1 MNNETIFSGWWLSHP
16 SEKYEFVS
24 WDDDIPNMMGN
35 IKAMFR
41 TTNQYIYIYIYIY
54 VYIYI
59 IDIHQTTTQWRPHV
73 LHQGWFLQETL
84 HGTWPWQGQWHGH
97 LDLSF
102 GHVVLRSKT
111 DDFLEFFFFLFHVF
125 LKIQNLF
132 MVFRMFFN
140 RLDSKTT
147 HLQLFETTAAPLSM
161 TSESPSWCSPS
172 QKLPKG
178 PPRSL
183 TEGFLVARPR
193 RSFPGAQWRIWKPV
207 VYYRYGHKH

>member
-1 MNNETIFSGWWLSHP
+1 
-16 SEKYEFVS
+16 
-24 WDDDIPNMMGN
+24 MGK
-35 IKAMFR
+35 IKIMFQ
-41 TTNQYIYIYIYIY
+41 TTNQYIYN
-54 VYIYI
+54 I
-59 IDIHQTTTQWRPHV
+59 IDIHQTTTQWRPCHV
-73 LHQGWFLQETL
+73 LHQGWFLQDETL

-102 GHVVLRSKT
+102 WTCRSEIKNGWN
-111 DDFLEFFFFLFHVF
+111 FGEIYFLFHVF

-193 RSFPGAQWRIWKPV
+193 RSFPGAQWRIWNPV
-207 VYYRYGHKH
+207 VYYSYGHKH

>member
-1 MNNETIFSGWWLSHP
+1 MKLFFLVGGWATPL
-16 SEKYEFVS
+16 KNMKVS
-24 WDDDIPNMMGN
+24 WDDDIPNMMGKM
-35 IKAMFR
+35 KAMFQ
-41 TTNQYIYIYIYIY
+41 TTNQYIYIF
-54 VYIYI
+54 
-59 IDIHQTTTQWRPHV
+59 IDIHQTTTQWRPCHV
-73 LHQGWFLQETL
+73 LHQGWFLQDETL

-97 LDLSF
+97 LDLSL
-102 GHVVLRSKT
+102 GHVVLRSKLMK
-111 DDFLEFFFFLFHVF
+111 FWRNLSFFHVF
-125 LKIQNLF
+125 FKIQNLF

-183 TEGFLVARPR
+183 TEGFLVARPG
-193 RSFPGAQWRIWKPV
+193 RSFPGAQWTIWKPV
-207 VYYRYGHKH
+207 VYYSYGHKH

>member
-1 MNNETIFSGWWLSHP
+1 MSCTKDDSSRMRPSTALGLGRVSGTAISICLLDMSFWDQKRMIFWS
-16 SEKYEFVS
+16 
-24 WDDDIPNMMGN
+24 
-35 IKAMFR
+35 
-41 TTNQYIYIYIYIY
+41 
-54 VYIYI
+54 
-59 IDIHQTTTQWRPHV
+59 
-73 LHQGWFLQETL
+73 
-84 HGTWPWQGQWHGH
+84 
-97 LDLSF
+97 
-102 GHVVLRSKT
+102 
-111 DDFLEFFFFLFHVF
+111 FFFWFHVF

-193 RSFPGAQWRIWKPV
+193 RSFPGAQWRIWNPV